1 MRQANSCRE
10 TVERATSSFNHV
22 LFRVS
27 KLLKVLL
34 FSIIFKTTK
43 VLCNQKVYTYKIRKM
58 INCEYIFDQK
68 IFISRE
74 NFQHYFRTFSPYRT
88 YFLTRIFFAI
98 EIKKYAST
106 IQKKLFSIESFPEW
120 KTALTFPYDADNLR
134 NITLKCIFYV
144 R

>member
-68 IFISRE
+68 ILLVEKIFNIIFAR
-74 NFQHYFRTFSPYRT
+74 
-88 YFLTRIFFAI
+88 FLHIEHIF
-98 EIKKYAST
+98 
-106 IQKKLFSIESFPEW
+106 
-120 KTALTFPYDADNLR
+120 
-134 NITLKCIFYV
+134 
-144 R
+144 